1 MPFVLFYSKVC
12 VLVHTTNG
20 AYWAKAPVG
29 WSFTYCRLK
38 PTVIKYNQAKVL
50 YRAMALHTHRAGW
63 RIAGLHVALREG
75 GSIRLEFS
83 FGAFLCFKTKK
94 SGCCFIEPNHHLG

>member
-1 MPFVLFYSKVC
+1 M
-12 VLVHTTNG
+12 
-20 AYWAKAPVG
+20 AP
-29 WSFTYCRLK
+29 L
-38 PTVIKYNQAKVL
+38 
-50 YRAMALHTHRAGW
+50 THRAGW
-63 RIAGLHVALREG
+63 RIAGVHVALREE